1 MNFKIIHEDLRSKA
15 GKFGVHQNPNCK
27 KLINRLIESPPENV
41 NMAKEVFEYL
51 NTQQKGFTDS
61 DWNMLKDFE
70 FIPIQPNKLVKP
82 CECFLKL
89 KEERYVLIKNFF
101 NEYLFYF

>member
-1 MNFKIIHEDLRSKA
+1 MGFKIIREDLRSKA
-15 GKFGVHQNPNCK
+15 EDFGVCQNPNSA
-27 KLINRLIESPPENV
+27 KLINRLTENSPKNV

-61 DWNMLKDFE
+61 DWKMLKDFE

-82 CECFLKL
+82 RECFLKL
-89 KEERYVLIKNFF
+89 KEERYVLF
-101 NEYLFYF
+101 